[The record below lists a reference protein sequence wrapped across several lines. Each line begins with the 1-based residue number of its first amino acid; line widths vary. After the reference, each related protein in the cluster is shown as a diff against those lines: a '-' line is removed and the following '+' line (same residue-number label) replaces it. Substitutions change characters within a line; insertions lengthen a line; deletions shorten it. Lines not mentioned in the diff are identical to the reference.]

1 MNISALYERAKLPIK
16 VALALSISMITAIWL
31 GWDRPYWAGLAVTV
45 MSMVETSGHS
55 LRKGKWRLVGTFYG
69 TASAFFL
76 LAFFAQDVGIM
87 MVLFTLLVGICGYMI
102 FNPRYG
108 YIWSITITVCSLIL
122 VMGDMNPISDFN
134 LATLRLEETL
144 LGFICHIVVFSIL
157 WPQSS
162 RPVFEN
168 AVLDLLKQQ
177 QTNLVNRRHQL
188 IKRDQ
193 HTVTRTVLGE
203 GLKLVMRLQDLLYG
217 AEADS
222 YHILRERKSWQ
233 YIIEVG
239 DQWAVAI
246 GHLTEAID
254 LLKDANLDM
263 EKPQIDAIFR
273 YLLHNFQQCEAMVKT
288 GKSPSKRQISCF
300 QYMKLGFHPETDMHT
315 QGALLLLE
323 RQLNSMAKLSDELV
337 LAFYSAYSGE
347 CWSRDEQSLPKP
359 IKRWSLDTERLIASF
374 KGMLVV
380 ACLVLIWYYYNP
392 PGGSLMIALGAI
404 FGLTF
409 ISLPFANM
417 KKMLS
422 YIVGWS
428 VFVLLEYIFIIPL
441 LNQPYQIALFY
452 FFSTFF
458 IWFSFSAAKDL
469 VSRVIGT
476 MILVIS
482 TKSVMCLTPVYDPAL
497 AISIL
502 MAFTICLLLIIFFNE
517 FPFSAQPERVML
529 RRLKMLKN
537 VLAWQLRYTVATTQE
552 RRRWWVPIV
561 GLLYNIRPITLV
573 MGADNAA
580 KAILWK
586 KFPEVS
592 EEQAQVIIH
601 RLYLLVLRINSL
613 KDGYAKWRLNTK
625 DDLAQSMVK
634 DSVLRIATA
643 LEHTDGYQNLLVLE
657 QEMLSVYNDV
667 HRRIHLIDRQVEIE
681 GDISLEEALNLH
693 RALASLG
700 LLVNELKVLSEAMAE
715 FDFKA
720 LEIQYFTI

>member
-1 MNISALYERAKLPIK
+1 MNISVLYERAKLPIK
-16 VALALSISMITAIWL
+16 VALALSIAMMIAIWL

-45 MSMVETSGHS
+45 MSMMETSGHS
-55 LRKGKWRLVGTFYG
+55 LRKGKWRLVGTFCG
-69 TASAFFL
+69 TASAFIL
-76 LAFFAQDVGIM
+76 LAFFAQDDAIM
-87 MVLFTLLVGICGYMI
+87 MALFTLLVGICGYMI

-108 YIWSITITVCSLIL
+108 YIWAITTTVCSLIL
-122 VMGDMNPISDFN
+122 FMGDMNPINDFS
-134 LATLRLEETL
+134 LATIRLEETL
-144 LGFICHIVVFSIL
+144 LGFVCHFVVFSTL

-162 RPVFEN
+162 QPVFEN

-177 QTNLVNRRHQL
+177 QTNLVNRHHQL
-188 IKRDQ
+188 IKSDQ
-193 HTVTRTVLGE
+193 HTVTRPVLGE

-222 YHILRERKSWQ
+222 YHILREKKSWQ

-239 DQWAVAI
+239 DQWAIAI

-254 LLKDANLDM
+254 LLKDVNLDT
-263 EKPQIDAIFR
+263 EKSKIDAIFT

-288 GKSPSKRQISCF
+288 GKAPNKRQISCF
-300 QYMKLGFHPETDMHT
+300 HYVKLGFYPETDMHT

-337 LAFYSAYSGE
+337 LAFYSAYSGDR
-347 CWSRDEQSLPKP
+347 WSRDEQSLPKP
-359 IKRWSLDTERLIASF
+359 VKRWSLDTERLIASL
-374 KGMLVV
+374 KIMLIVTS
-380 ACLVLIWYYYNP
+380 LVLIWYYYNP
-392 PGGSLMIALGAI
+392 PGGSLMIALGSI

-409 ISLPFANM
+409 IGLPFANM
-417 KKMLS
+417 KSILS

-428 VFVLLEYIFIIPL
+428 FFVLLEYMFITPY

-458 IWFSFSAAKDL
+458 IWFRFSAAKYL
-469 VSRVIGT
+469 ISRVMGT

-482 TKSVMCLTPVYDPAL
+482 TKSIMYFTPVYDPQL
-497 AISIL
+497 VISIL
-502 MAFTICLLLIIFFNE
+502 VSFTVGLLLIIFFND

-529 RRLKMLKN
+529 RRLQMLKN
-537 VLAWQLRYTVATTQE
+537 VLAWQLRYTVSTTRE
-552 RRRWWVPIV
+552 RRRWWVPLV
-561 GLLYNIRPITLV
+561 GLLYNIRPIKLV
-573 MGADNAA
+573 MGIDNAA
-580 KAILWK
+580 NAIPWQ

-592 EEQAQVIIH
+592 EEQAQVIIQ

>member
-1 MNISALYERAKLPIK
+1 MNISVLYERAKLPIK
-16 VALALSISMITAIWL
+16 VALTLSIAMMIAIWL

-45 MSMVETSGHS
+45 MSMMETSGHS
-55 LRKGKWRLVGTFYG
+55 LRKGKWRLVGTFCG
-69 TASAFFL
+69 TACAFFL

-87 MVLFTLLVGICGYMI
+87 MALFTLLVGISGYMI

-108 YIWSITITVCSLIL
+108 YIWAITTTVCSLIL
-122 VMGDMNPISDFN
+122 VMGDMTPINDFN

-162 RPVFEN
+162 RPVFED

-177 QTNLVNRRHQL
+177 QTNLINRRHQL
-188 IKRDQ
+188 IKSDQ
-193 HTVTRTVLGE
+193 HTVTQPALGE
-203 GLKLVMRLQDLLYG
+203 GLKLVMRLQDLLYA

-222 YHILRERKSWQ
+222 YNILREKKSWQ
-233 YIIEVG
+233 YIIEIG
-239 DQWAVAI
+239 DQWAIAI

-254 LLKDANLDM
+254 LLKEANLEA
-263 EKPQIDAIFR
+263 EKSKIDSIFM
-273 YLLHNFQQCEAMVKT
+273 YLLHNFQQCESIVKT
-288 GKSPSKRQISCF
+288 GKAPNKRQITCF
-300 QYMKLGFHPETDMHT
+300 QYMKLGLHSETDMHT

-323 RQLNSMAKLSDELV
+323 RQLNNMAKLSDELV
-337 LAFYSAYSGE
+337 LAFYSAYSGDR
-347 CWSRDEQSLPKP
+347 WYRDEQSLPKP
-359 IKRWSLDTERLIASF
+359 VKRWSLDTERLIASF
-374 KGMLVV
+374 KIMLIVSS
-380 ACLVLIWYYYNP
+380 LVLIWYYYNP
-392 PGGSLMIALGAI
+392 PGGSLMIALGTI

-409 ISLPFANM
+409 IGLPFANM
-417 KKMLS
+417 KTILA

-428 VFVLLEYIFIIPL
+428 GFVLLEYIFIIPFL
-441 LNQPYQIALFY
+441 DQPYQIALFY

-458 IWFSFSAAKDL
+458 IWFKFSGSKYL
-469 VSRVIGT
+469 VSRVMGT
-476 MILVIS
+476 MILIIS
-482 TKSVMCLTPVYDPAL
+482 TKSVMCLTPVYDPKL

-502 MAFTICLLLIIFFNE
+502 VSLSIGLLLIIFFND

-529 RRLKMLKN
+529 RRLQMLRN
-537 VLAWQLRYTVATTQE
+537 VLAWQLRYAVATIQE

-561 GLLYNIRPITLV
+561 GLLYNIRPIKLV

-580 KAILWK
+580 KAIKWK
-586 KFPEVS
+586 NFPEVS
-592 EEQAQVIIH
+592 EDQAQVIIQ

-634 DSVLRIATA
+634 DSILRIAAA

-657 QEMLSVYNDV
+657 QEMLSLYNDV

-700 LLVNELKVLSEAMAE
+700 LLVNELKILSEAMAE

-720 LEIQYFTI
+720 LEIQYFTV